1 MMWTKRVF
9 TRFVILFLLVAIAF
23 AINYCARAFP
33 IISGYGAKVM
43 CSGIF
48 LAGRDEKNVVEEEL
62 GFFPVKYGHYTVNYS
77 DSSVT
82 GTVFGFAKQKAIY
95 RHGLGATLISEI
107 TEDSLRKQTFHLA
120 SSPILQQDSLPWPLG
135 NLINDSFPQ
144 AIDRGK
150 LLSSVHKAFIE
161 KNKDLPVRTRAV
173 VVLYDG
179 QLIAEEYANGFNR
192 HSRLQGWSMTKS
204 VVSAL
209 IGILARQGRLQ
220 IDSPAPVREWAD
232 PGDPRHS
239 ITVRDLLQQSSG
251 LDFLENYA
259 KASDATVMLY
269 ERADMGGFTAKHK
282 LKQLPGS
289 FYYYSSGNTN
299 VLSRMIRQITCDSL
313 YYAFPYTQLFY
324 RIGMQSAIMEPDAS
338 GTFVGSS
345 YMYATAR
352 DWARFG
358 LLYASDGF
366 WQGHRILPENW
377 VKETR
382 TPAPAA
388 MMGEYGFQFWL
399 NAGDKEGNR
408 KYPHAPE
415 DMFCAD
421 GYESQFIFIIPSRK
435 MVIVR
440 LGLTQHNNF
449 DADHFVE
456 EIVSSVR

>member
-9 TRFVILFLLVAIAF
+9 TRFIILFLLVAIAF
-23 AINYCARAFP
+23 AVNYCARAFP

-43 CSGIF
+43 CSSVF
-48 LAGRDEKNVVEEEL
+48 LAERDEKKVLEEEL
-62 GFFPVKYGHYTVNYS
+62 GFFPIKYGQYTVNYA

-82 GTVFGFAKQKAIY
+82 GTVFGMAKQKAIY

-107 TEDSLRKQTFHLA
+107 TEDSIRKQSFRLA
-120 SSPILQQDSLPWPLG
+120 PPPLIKQDSLPWPMG
-135 NLINDSFPQ
+135 NMAADSFPHL
-144 AIDRGK
+144 IDKEK
-150 LLSSVHKAFIE
+150 LLSSIHNAFVE
-161 KNKDLPVRTRAV
+161 KDKDKPVRTRAV

-179 QLIAEEYANGFNR
+179 RLIAEEYANGFNR
-192 HSRLQGWSMTKS
+192 QSKLQGWSMTKS

-209 IGILARQGRLQ
+209 IGILAGQGRLQ
-220 IDSPAPVREWAD
+220 IDSAAPVREWSD

-282 LKQLPGS
+282 LKQFPGS
-289 FYYYSSGNTN
+289 YYYYSSGNTN
-299 VLSRMIRQITCDSL
+299 ILSRMIRQVTSDSL

-338 GTFVGSS
+338 GSFVGSS

-358 LLYASDGF
+358 LLYANDGI
-366 WQGHRILPENW
+366 WQGERILPENW
-377 VKETR
+377 VSETR
-382 TPAPAA
+382 TPAPSALI
-388 MMGEYGFQFWL
+388 GEYGFQFWL

-408 KYPHAPE
+408 KYPHAPA

-421 GYESQFIFIIPSRK
+421 GYESQFVFIVPSKK

-440 LGLTQHNNF
+440 LGLTQHHNF

-456 EIVSSVR
+456 EILSSVR